1 MFISSFW
8 IIAPFKCVVKTELMS
23 SNSAVLLF
31 TGNLRLRLCPEGA
44 AEAKTETLQQ
54 TDPCSCLSH
63 SGICPKN
70 TETEPQYSWGCELSL
85 IPILLLRL
93 SFHVAFTFI
102 LAWQACWHEIVL
114 SNQYV
119 AIFMPLQT
127 SWRCFAV
134 DNFDSATFK
143 MFLRKR
149 SNITASSLSTPKP
162 KKSVSNH
169 FIHFTVTAIHTQFPV
184 YCTKA
189 KLMQYEATA
198 LQYC

>member
-1 MFISSFW
+1 
-8 IIAPFKCVVKTELMS
+8 MS

-54 TDPCSCLSH
+54 TDPCSGMSN
-63 SGICPKN
+63 SGIWPKN
-70 TETEPQYSWGCELSL
+70 TETELQYSRGLYCLAG
-85 IPILLLRL
+85 PVLLLRP
-93 SFHVAFTFI
+93 SFHVTLTSF
-102 LAWQACWHEIVL
+102 LHGRHVGMKLVL
-114 SNQYV
+114 SNQYI

-134 DNFDSATFK
+134 ENFDSATFK

-149 SNITASSLSTPKP
+149 SNIPASSLSTPKP

-169 FIHFTVTAIHTQFPV
+169 FIHFTVTASCAQFPV
-184 YCTKA
+184 YYVHQGKTNA
-189 KLMQYEATA
+189 VWSSSPAIA
-198 LQYC
+198 